1 MIIKVLVLM
10 IIDGEF
16 SKRISFWR
24 KFCKKKLYFELE
36 IVENGD
42 ARWKRNLRCEIVYRV
57 IYGYIGNVIIFFIYV

>member
-36 IVENGD
+36 IVENRGV
-42 ARWKRNLRCEIVYRV
+42 RWKRNLRYVIVYRV
-57 IYGYIGNVIIFFIYV
+57 MYG